1 MSALEENTVSAD
13 AFHQFEL
20 WYEEAQQSG
29 EDFPDAMVLAT
40 AGTDGVP
47 SARVVLLRAVDE
59 GCLVFFTGYTSRK
72 GKDLWENPQA
82 AAVFHWPKLSRQVRA
97 EGSVELATAEESDAY
112 FRSRSRESR
121 VAAWASEQSRVI
133 PDRLRLEERWS
144 EYDAR
149 FRDDVPRPP
158 DWGGY
163 RLRVRVM
170 EFWQSR
176 EHRLH
181 DRLRYTLEESGEWR
195 IERLSP

>member
-1 MSALEENTVSAD
+1 MSSLGENTVSAD
-13 AFHQFEL
+13 AFHQFNL
-20 WYEEAQQSG
+20 WYEEVRQSG

-40 AGTDGVP
+40 AGTDGAP
-47 SARVVLLRAVDE
+47 SARVVLLRAVGE

-121 VAAWASEQSRVI
+121 VAAWASEQSKVI
-133 PDRLRLEERWS
+133 PERRWLEERWS

-163 RLRVRVM
+163 KLRVRVM

-195 IERLSP
+195 IERLGP

>member
-1 MSALEENTVSAD
+1 MTALEENTVSGD
-13 AFHQFEL
+13 AFQQFNL

-29 EDFPDAMVLAT
+29 EDFPDAMALAT
-40 AGTDGVP
+40 VGKDGAP
-47 SARVVLLRAVDE
+47 SARVVLLRAVGE
-59 GCLVFFTGYTSRK
+59 GCLVFFTSYTSRK
-72 GKDLWENPQA
+72 GEDLKDNPRA
-82 AAVFHWPKLSRQVRA
+82 AVVFHWPKLSRQVRV
-97 EGSVELATAEESDAY
+97 EGSIEMATVEESDAY
-112 FRSRSRESR
+112 FASRSRESR
-121 VAAWASEQSRVI
+121 VAAWASEQSKVI
-133 PDRLRLEERWS
+133 PERRWLEERWS

-195 IERLSP
+195 IERLGP

>member
-1 MSALEENTVSAD
+1 MSALEENTVSED

-20 WYEEAQQSG
+20 WYGEARQAG

-40 AGTDGVP
+40 AGTDGAP

-82 AAVFHWPKLSRQVRA
+82 AAVFHWPKLSRQVRV

-181 DRLRYTLEESGEWR
+181 DRLRYTLEESGGWR
-195 IERLSP
+195 IERLGP